1 MSGVSVKTIKSPE
14 FINITS
20 ISPLV
25 SKCEIKV
32 LYVGQNRNRSAI
44 TKEVAAEMAQTLPGV
59 PIVGYY
65 SESKEDF
72 RDHGEQIVWDGDGIK
87 FNCLTRPYGF
97 VAPDAKVWF
106 QEFEDTDDFGN
117 KTLREYLMCTGY
129 LWTEQYEEAKKI
141 VNEGRPQSMELDDNT
156 LKGYWSTDSNRGIDF
171 FIINDATIT
180 KLCALGTD
188 VEPCFEGALI
198 TAPDVSASFTKDE
211 KVFTKTIY
219 SMMQE
224 LKELTFALKGE
235 GGEKMEQNENKV
247 PETAVEEPAT
257 VVTPEENFSNVKDNV
272 NSENNN
278 ENQVIVEEFKKNS
291 EDEEKKPEEKEEG
304 DSTSDDKKDEAP
316 AKEDEGEKKEEE
328 EPKKKHS
335 LEEELA
341 EVNAQF
347 TQLKADYEA
356 LKAENESLVAFKKAV
371 EDSEKDALINS
382 FSMLSDEDKKEV
394 VENKSNYTLDE
405 IKSKLAVICYDKKV
419 SFAVEKEEPVK
430 EEAANQAPLTFNL
443 DNSKTALPAW
453 LEAVEQRRNNK

>member
-1 MSGVSVKTIKSPE
+1 MSGISVKTIKSPE
-14 FINITS
+14 FVNITS

-32 LYVGQNRNRSAI
+32 LYVGQNRNRSFI
-44 TKEVAAEMAQTLPGV
+44 SKEVAAEMAQTLPGV

-72 RDHGEQIVWDGDGIK
+72 RDHGDQITIDGDGFK
-87 FNCLTRPYGF
+87 FSCLTKPYGF

-106 QEFEDTDDFGN
+106 QEFQDTDDFGN
-117 KTLREYLMCTGY
+117 NITREYLMCEGY

-141 VNEGRPQSMELDDNT
+141 INEGRPQSMELDDNT
-156 LKGYWSTDSNRGIDF
+156 LKGYWSTDNNRGIDF
-171 FIINDATIT
+171 FIINDAIVT

-188 VEPCFEGALI
+188 VEPCFEGASI
-198 TAPDVSASFTKDE
+198 TSPDISASFTKDE

-224 LKELTFALKGE
+224 LKDLTFALKRE
-235 GGEKMEQNENKV
+235 GGEKMEGKKDLI
-247 PETAVEEPAT
+247 PEQVEEVTPIE
-257 VVTPEENFSNVKDNV
+257 TPEENFSNIEDKV

-278 ENQVIVEEFKKNS
+278 ENQVITEEFKKNS
-291 EDEEKKPEEKEEG
+291 DEEEKQPEEDEK
-304 DSTSDDKKDEAP
+304 TSDDKKEGTP
-316 AKEDEGEKKEEE
+316 AEDGESKEEE

-341 EVNAQF
+341 EITSKF
-347 TQLKADYEA
+347 TQLQADYEA
-356 LKAENESLVAFKKAV
+356 LKVENETLIAFKKNI
-371 EDSEKDALINS
+371 EDEQKDALINS
-382 FSMLSDEDKKEV
+382 FTMLSDEDKKDV

-419 SFAVEKEEPVK
+419 NFAVEEKEPVK
-430 EEAANQAPLTFNL
+430 KEAEAPVIFEL
-443 DNSKTALPAW
+443 NSAAVEMPAW
-453 LEAVEQRRNNK
+453 LEAVENRRKNNN